1 MSCLYA
7 LMFTLLVATTALAQQ
22 EPLPAPVDLPQP
34 QPAPAIPGAA
44 YTPPLSTAPP
54 AAGAPV
60 IYEYNHD
67 AAPDQTTFLVGEGFT
82 DKTEAAIWGPDPRNP
97 GGALIKCQTHVFGPS
112 YLAVTIPDSAFDA
125 PYLLWVRNEEGW
137 SRPVRLNV
145 PEVWWC
151 RGPWPGPAGNHVDLF
166 GSGFGTHATA
176 YIALPGKAGRWLTLS
191 AVTPNQATLDLP
203 YEVADGH
210 YQLWLYSGA
219 GGAFAWSNP
228 QTLHVDMMVKK
239 GPEPGKAASGPGG
252 PPSKRVV
259 VSPAAPGKPQ
269 PDLQKAVDALAAQ
282 GGGPLHLEVGTYP
295 IHGTL
300 KIPANVAVYGVPDA
314 QSVIKILDSEPQDF
328 KFPTSGAWGTGV
340 GGIHTVGDEMEY
352 KLTVPATGKW
362 QVWLRYATDMAP
374 WGQEGVSGKH
384 SVRVDEAAPMPLE
397 NLPNTGSFGL
407 FKWSKTAE
415 LDLTK
420 GTHRLTWRND
430 KGGGINPDAF
440 VFALDPTW
448 KPDEKA
454 FPQSSERLIVQQAEE
469 VVRFQA
475 KDGSLPGGAAPAVWL
490 ADDGASIH
498 SVAIVGNPQVS
509 TGVLVENERPLA
521 WTHNNSVTDCTVRNI
536 EGHSGS
542 NSGITLVRAEGAW
555 IEGDSLEGKAPL
567 LIQGLRRS
575 ELSSN
580 TLIPLRR
587 YGDPA
592 LAAILGSQDIIEEC
606 LITGNMIASPPG
618 SEAGGPEVM
627 RLLWFSTGHGSITH
641 NLISGNGVA
650 NADKAGAMRFG
661 GVGGREQNVGE
672 MILFEGNHRTM
683 FFGQPVTADATSVTL
698 PETVPATPDNRLGSV
713 KRDEL
718 AHDDAG
724 NETPYWPPAVD
735 DGSPE
740 PPQGEYYV
748 TIFKGPGQ
756 GQTRRVLSREGE
768 RLLLASP
775 WRVPPTKDSLIVI
788 GTAFYQNL
796 IVDNYVPDGMTGIQL
811 WISCMENIASG
822 NTISRMRRPAFY
834 LYSNATTLASSM
846 PRTWNRGLS
855 PLFFNTISGNRSD
868 ECSAGALVT
877 SGESPGLPVEFPRA
891 LGNVLRHNSF
901 LRNRTQG
908 VVITAG
914 KLKEGDTSAAIA
926 GTITEFNT
934 VRDAPVAY
942 QSAEQSDAALFRRNQ
957 AYFWYPMNNS
967 TDPYV
972 AFQVDRPGAQVV
984 IEENT
989 VEGKQGELKPKDV
1002 IEEIRADK

>member
-1 MSCLYA
+1 MLHTGAILLCL
-7 LMFTLLVATTALAQQ
+7 LLPALAPAQ
-22 EPLPAPVDLPQP
+22 ESLPAPVDLPQP
-34 QPAPAIPGAA
+34 SPAPAIPGAA
-44 YTPPLSTAPP
+44 YTPPLSTTPP

-97 GGALIKCQTHVFGPS
+97 GGALIKCQVHVFGPS
-112 YLAVTIPDSAFDA
+112 YLSVTIPDSAFDA
-125 PYLLWVRNEEGW
+125 PYLLWVRNEKGW

-151 RGPWPGPAGNHVDLF
+151 STQAMLGEGEDYGQRPTPHQPEYVNQLSLF
-166 GSGFGTHATA
+166 GTLGSGRTEHGWLVPEGKLGEWVDVRVEGNKATIRELPDGRYRLWLGANYGGSFGWSVP
-176 YIALPGKAGRWLTLS
+176 IDFECRAGRKTK
-191 AVTPNQATLDLP
+191 Q
-203 YEVADGH
+203 
-210 YQLWLYSGA
+210 
-219 GGAFAWSNP
+219 
-228 QTLHVDMMVKK
+228 
-239 GPEPGKAASGPGG
+239 
-252 PPSKRVV
+252 
-259 VSPAAPGKPQ
+259 PGKPAVL
-269 PDLQKAVDALAAQ
+269 PRAPEKSESDLQREVDRVAAA
-282 GGGPLHLEVGTYP
+282 GGGDIVVPGGRPYHVR
-295 IHGTL
+295 GTL
-300 KIPANVAVYGVPDA
+300 RVPGGVTIIGGAAVLQVTQG
-314 QSVIKILDSEPQDF
+314 EPQDF
-328 KFPTSGAWGTGV
+328 KFPTSGAWGQGV
-340 GGIHTVGDEMEY
+340 GGIHTAGDEMEY

-384 SVRVDEAAPMPLE
+384 SLRVDDGQPVPLQ

-420 GTHRLTWRND
+420 GAHKLTWRND

-440 VFALDPTW
+440 VFAIDPNW
-448 KPDEKA
+448 KPDEKT
-454 FPQSSERLIVQQAEE
+454 FPQPSDRLLVQQAEE
-469 VVRFQA
+469 VVRFQS

-490 ADDGASIH
+490 AGDGASITG
-498 SVAIVGNPQVS
+498 VTIVGNPQVS
-509 TGVLVENERPLA
+509 TGILVESDKPLA
-521 WTHNNSVTDCTVRNI
+521 WTHNNSVTNCVIRNI
-536 EGHSGS
+536 EGHSGT
-542 NSGITLVRAEGAW
+542 NSGVSLVRAEGAVVD
-555 IEGDSLEGKAPL
+555 GNTLEGKAPL
-567 LIQGLRRS
+567 LIQGLKRS
-575 ELSSN
+575 QLSDN

-592 LAAILGSQDIIEEC
+592 LAAILGSQDTIEEC
-606 LITGNMIASPPG
+606 LIVDNMIASPPG

-641 NLISGNGVA
+641 NFISGNGVA

-683 FFGQPVTADATSVTL
+683 FFGQPVAADATSVTL
-698 PETVPATPDNRLGSV
+698 PKTVPATPDNRLGSV

-718 AHDDAG
+718 AHDAAG
-724 NETPYWPPAVD
+724 NETPFWPPAVD
-735 DGSPE
+735 DGTAE

-748 TIFKGPGQ
+748 SIFKGPGQ
-756 GQTRRVLSREGE
+756 GQTRRVLSRDGE
-768 RLLLASP
+768 KLLLASP

-796 IVDNYVPDGMTGIQL
+796 IVDNYVPDAMTGIQL

-822 NTISRMRRPAFY
+822 NTISRMRRPGFY

-846 PRTWNRGLS
+846 PRTWNRGVS

-877 SGESPGLPVEFPRA
+877 SGDAGELPIEFPRA

-901 LRNRTQG
+901 LRNRTDG
-908 VVITAG
+908 VIISSRD
-914 KLKEGDTSAAIA
+914 LKPGDTSPSLV

-942 QSAEQSDAALFRRNQ
+942 HSGPQSDDALFRRNQ
-957 AYFWYPMNNS
+957 AYFWYPVNNS

-972 AFQVDRPGAQVV
+972 AFQVDRPGARVV
-984 IEENT
+984 IEDNT

-1002 IEEIRADK
+1002 VEEKRADK